1 MAEAKNKKV
10 TFYAVSLDGKL
21 KTRMGVISWKY
32 GKGYKDSLTDEIK
45 YENTELDI
53 YFENG
58 MFVTEHQD
66 QIAYLRVYTNGGEI
80 TLSDWRK
87 VIVPVNNQLF
97 RITQEDPTAVGVKT
111 VTETVQVQ
119 KQIIPKAVLGFMD
132 LDLKITFAKEN
143 NVELPVELTVAN
155 VDRVLEEAGHVV

>member
-10 TFYAVSLDGKL
+10 TFYAVTLDGKL

-58 MFVTEHQD
+58 IFVTEHQD

-80 TLSDWRK
+80 TLSD
-87 VIVPVNNQLF
+87 
-97 RITQEDPTAVGVKT
+97 
-111 VTETVQVQ
+111 
-119 KQIIPKAVLGFMD
+119 
-132 LDLKITFAKEN
+132 
-143 NVELPVELTVAN
+143 
-155 VDRVLEEAGHVV
+155 